1 MDSSDEQTF
10 QARLENITASTLMG
24 AQSAIGESV
33 GEWYVERSK
42 YTPLRLTMAER
53 KLLRL
58 LEAAVG
64 RHALRLPISCSK
76 SNRAVFLEVSEY
88 TDRIGACSATL
99 LSKFCLSDLGL

>member
-10 QARLENITASTLMG
+10 QARLDNITASTLMG
-24 AQSAIGESV
+24 AQPTIGESV

-76 SNRAVFLEVSEY
+76 SNRAVF
-88 TDRIGACSATL
+88 
-99 LSKFCLSDLGL
+99 